1 MFLNDIEVYNFYI
14 NLLNLNTLPRTTTTL
29 FLLSYSSFK
38 SGSYLDVRLNPRIN
52 KGWSL
57 KKIPETIV
65 CDTLALLFFY
75 STIYLTG

>member
-57 KKIPETIV
+57 KKLAETMV
-65 CDTLALLFFY
+65 CDTLPLLFFY